1 VSVIRVVASSKE
13 SIMILRALVSLECVT
28 RRSESVDGAVACD
41 NGVFLVSGG
50 NGNDATTLFRV
61 TRYITPLLVT
71 LRIELKSYPV
81 SRVTCLHVFRPVAV
95 HGGEG
100 GRRDDGLR
108 GRGQCN
114 GDAWDVVLEDPG
126 CWRREGTCSMSKT
139 TKYTYRTPALTLN
152 MMTFNRTVAIAIYD
166 L

>member
-1 VSVIRVVASSKE
+1 VSVIRVVASLKE
-13 SIMILRALVSLECVT
+13 SIMILRAFDSLENVT
-28 RRSESVDGAVACD
+28 RLSESVDGAVGCD
-41 NGVFLVSGG
+41 NGVYLVSGG
-50 NGNDATTLFRV
+50 NRDDET
-61 TRYITPLLVT
+61 TPLLEAMEEIPLPVT

-81 SRVTCLHVFRPVAV
+81 SRVTCLRVFRPVAV

-114 GDAWDVVLEDPG
+114 GDAWLIVLGNPG
-126 CWRREGTCSMSKT
+126 CWRREGTCLMSKT